1 MDKGPVSYERDVRG
15 IPIWLLREY
24 LEAEGG
30 EAGEQG
36 RILGDGW
43 TARLTQLED
52 YQIGSLR
59 VGQVRIEIEGQ
70 PGAMAQLEQV
80 MEKKLLRGGG

>member
-1 MDKGPVSYERDVRG
+1 MGEETVTYEREVRG
-15 IPIWLLREY
+15 IPLWLLREY

-30 EAGEQG
+30 EVGADGQ
-36 RILGDGW
+36 IMGDGW

-59 VGQVRIEIEGQ
+59 VGQVRIAIEGE
-70 PGAMAQLEQV
+70 PVPMAHLQQV
-80 MEKKLLRGGG
+80 MEKKLIRGGG